1 MKTRNIISTVLAVSL
16 ILSVALAF
24 AQPWKGWK
32 GSGGWGFRSQYQRM
46 YNPQTVVDVKGTVE
60 AVEQITPQSGMSYGI
75 HLKVKT
81 DAEIISVHLGPAWF
95 IERQDIKIEKG
106 DTIEVKGSEVIFDG
120 AAVIIAAEV
129 KDGESVL
136 KLRNEA
142 GIPVWAGSGMGKM
155 RRMERR

>member
-1 MKTRNIISTVLAVSL
+1 
-16 ILSVALAF
+16 
-24 AQPWKGWK
+24 
-32 GSGGWGFRSQYQRM
+32 
-46 YNPQTVVDVKGTVE
+46 
-60 AVEQITPQSGMSYGI
+60 MSYGI

-81 DAEIISVHLGPAWF
+81 DSEIISVHLGPAWF

-106 DTIEVKGSEVIFDG
+106 DIIEVKGSEVTFDG

-136 KLRNEA
+136 KLRNET
-142 GIPVWAGSGMGKM
+142 GIPVWAGTGMGKM

>member
-1 MKTRNIISTVLAVSL
+1 
-16 ILSVALAF
+16 
-24 AQPWKGWK
+24 
-32 GSGGWGFRSQYQRM
+32 M

-60 AVEQITPQSGMSYGI
+60 AVEQITPRSGMSYGI

-106 DTIEVKGSEVIFDG
+106 DTIEVKGSEVTFDG
-120 AAVIIAAEV
+120 ATVIIAAEV

-136 KLRNEA
+136 KLRNEN
-142 GIPVWAGSGMGKM
+142 GIPVWAGTGMGKM